1 MISSVLI
8 NLFNVYV
15 HVNYTAA
22 DLMQAALFFPPSRAL
37 YRSIELEDIMD
48 LGIKGKRALVLASS
62 RGLGQGIAV
71 ALAREGANVLLCG
84 RSGEQLE
91 ANCKAINAEG
101 NGKADWIW
109 ADLGDE
115 NFVATVT
122 AAVKEKF
129 GGLDILVNNTGGPTP
144 GTTEEMTPEK
154 LETYF
159 FSMVL
164 RVITLTNALLPGM
177 KQQGWGRILTVASSG
192 VIEPIANLA
201 LSNTLRPALAG
212 WSKTLASEIA
222 SHGVTTNLL
231 LPGSILTGRLDELDG
246 AAARR
251 TGKKMDEIL
260 SEKEARIPVGRY
272 GKVDEF
278 AATAAF
284 LCSEP
289 ASYITGS
296 LIRCDG
302 GAARSV

>member
-1 MISSVLI
+1 
-8 NLFNVYV
+8 
-15 HVNYTAA
+15 
-22 DLMQAALFFPPSRAL
+22 
-37 YRSIELEDIMD
+37 MD

-144 GTTEEMTPEK
+144 GTTEEMSAEK

-222 SHGVTTNLL
+222 NHGVTANLL

-251 TGKKMDEIL
+251 TGKKMDEIR

>member
-1 MISSVLI
+1 
-8 NLFNVYV
+8 
-15 HVNYTAA
+15 
-22 DLMQAALFFPPSRAL
+22 
-37 YRSIELEDIMD
+37 MD
-48 LGIKGKRALVLASS
+48 LGINGKRALVLASS
-62 RGLGQGIAV
+62 RGLGHGIAV

-91 ANCKAINAEG
+91 ANCKAINANG

-109 ADLGDE
+109 ADLSGE
-115 NFVATVT
+115 NFVETVA

-144 GTTEEMTPEK
+144 GTTEDMTPER

-164 RVITLTNALLPGM
+164 RVISLTNALLPGM
-177 KQQGWGRILTVASSG
+177 KAQGWGRILTVASSG

-212 WSKTLASEIA
+212 WSKTLASEVA
-222 SHGVTTNLL
+222 SHGVTANLL

-246 AAARR
+246 AAAQR
-251 TGKKMDEIL
+251 TGKSMEEIR
-260 SEKEARIPVGRY
+260 SDKEARIPVGRY
-272 GKVDEF
+272 GKVEEF

-284 LCSEP
+284 LCSQP

>member
-1 MISSVLI
+1 
-8 NLFNVYV
+8 
-15 HVNYTAA
+15 
-22 DLMQAALFFPPSRAL
+22 
-37 YRSIELEDIMD
+37 MD

-129 GGLDILVNNTGGPTP
+129 GGLDILINNTGGPTP
-144 GTTEEMTPEK
+144 GTTEEMSAEK

-222 SHGVTTNLL
+222 SHGVTANLL

-251 TGKKMDEIL
+251 TGKKMDEIR

>member
-1 MISSVLI
+1 
-8 NLFNVYV
+8 
-15 HVNYTAA
+15 
-22 DLMQAALFFPPSRAL
+22 
-37 YRSIELEDIMD
+37 MD

-62 RGLGQGIAV
+62 RGLGHGIAV

-84 RSGEQLE
+84 RSGDVLE

-109 ADLGDE
+109 ADLSEE
-115 NFVATVT
+115 NFVATAAT
-122 AAVKEKF
+122 AVAQKF

-144 GTTEEMTPEK
+144 GTTEDMSAEK

-159 FSMVL
+159 LSMVA

-177 KQQGWGRILTVASSG
+177 KAQGWGRILTVASSG

-212 WSKTLASEIA
+212 WSKTLASEVA
-222 SHGVTTNLL
+222 SCGVTTNLL

-246 AAARR
+246 AAAKR
-251 TGKKMDEIL
+251 TGKSMEDVR
-260 SEKEARIPVGRY
+260 SDKEARIPVGRY
-272 GKVDEF
+272 GKVEEF

-284 LCSEP
+284 LCSQP